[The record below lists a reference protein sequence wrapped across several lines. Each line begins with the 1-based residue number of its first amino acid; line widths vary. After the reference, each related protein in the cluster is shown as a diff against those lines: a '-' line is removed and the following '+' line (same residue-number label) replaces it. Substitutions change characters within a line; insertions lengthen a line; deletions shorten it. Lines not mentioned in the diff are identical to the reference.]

1 MIKGFEDYTYDLTN
15 YEKKLVEKLIKGL
28 SPKIGRSNAVTST
41 VICKSLNIV
50 GPRLR
55 KLINHIRITNQLAG
69 LCSTSKGYFVAENL
83 GEIDDYIISLKQ
95 RIKSQVEVLN
105 SIERQTVLWGGS
117 GQLSLF
123 E

>member
-1 MIKGFEDYTYDLTN
+1 MIKGFEEYTYELTN
-15 YEKKLVEKLIKGL
+15 YEKELVEKLIKGL

>member
-1 MIKGFEDYTYDLTN
+1 
-15 YEKKLVEKLIKGL
+15 
-28 SPKIGRSNAVTST
+28 
-41 VICKSLNIV
+41 
-50 GPRLR
+50 
-55 KLINHIRITNQLAG
+55 
-69 LCSTSKGYFVAENL
+69 VAENL
-83 GEIDDYIISLKQ
+83 GELDDYIISLKQ

>member
-1 MIKGFEDYTYDLTN
+1 MIKGFEEYTYELTN
-15 YEKKLVEKLIKGL
+15 YEKELIEKLIKGL
-28 SPKIGRSNAVTST
+28 SPKIGRNNAVTST

>member
-1 MIKGFEDYTYDLTN
+1 MIKGFEDYTYELTN
-15 YEKKLVEKLIKGL
+15 YENDLVDKLIKGL
-28 SPKIGRSNAVTST
+28 SPKIGRNNAVTST

>member
-1 MIKGFEDYTYDLTN
+1 MIKGFEEYTYELTN
-15 YEKKLVEKLIKGL
+15 YEKELVEKLIKGL
-28 SPKIGRSNAVTST
+28 SPKIGRNNAVTST

-69 LCSTSKGYFVAENL
+69 LCRTSKGYFVAENL

>member
-1 MIKGFEDYTYDLTN
+1 MIKGFEEYTYELTN
-15 YEKKLVEKLIKGL
+15 YETELVEKLIKGL
-28 SPKIGRSNAVTST
+28 SPKIGRNKAVTST

-55 KLINHIRITNQLAG
+55 KLINFIRITNQLPG
-69 LCSTSKGYFVAENL
+69 LCSSSKGYFVAENI
-83 GEIDDYIISLKQ
+83 GELDDYIISLKK
-95 RIKSQVEVLN
+95 RIRSQVEVLN

>member
-1 MIKGFEDYTYDLTN
+1 MIKGFEDYTYELTN
-15 YEKKLVEKLIKGL
+15 YEKQLVEKLIKGL
-28 SPKIGRSNAVTST
+28 SPKIGRNNAVTST

>member
-1 MIKGFEDYTYDLTN
+1 MIKGFEDYTYELTN
-15 YEKKLVEKLIKGL
+15 YEKELVEKLIKGL

-95 RIKSQVEVLN
+95 RIRSQVEVLN

>member
-1 MIKGFEDYTYDLTN
+1 MTN
-15 YEKKLVEKLIKGL
+15 YETDLVEKLIKGL
-28 SPKIGRSNAVTST
+28 SPKIGRNKAVTST

-55 KLINHIRITNQLAG
+55 KLINFIRITNQLPG
-69 LCSTSKGYFVAENL
+69 LCSSSKGYFVAENI
-83 GEIDDYIISLKQ
+83 GELDDYIISLKQ

>member
-1 MIKGFEDYTYDLTN
+1 MIKGFEDYTYELTN
-15 YEKKLVEKLIKGL
+15 YENDLVEKLIKGL
-28 SPKIGRSNAVTST
+28 SPKIGRNNAVTST

-55 KLINHIRITNQLAG
+55 KLINFIRITNQLPG
-69 LCSTSKGYFVAENL
+69 LCSSSKGYFVAKNL

-105 SIERQTVLWGGS
+105 SIESQTVLWGGS

>member
-1 MIKGFEDYTYDLTN
+1 MIKGFEDYTYELTN
-15 YEKKLVEKLIKGL
+15 YENDLVEKLIKGL

>member
-1 MIKGFEDYTYDLTN
+1 MIKGFEEYTYELTN
-15 YEKKLVEKLIKGL
+15 YEKELVEKLIKGL
-28 SPKIGRSNAVTST
+28 SPKIGRKNAVTST

>member
-1 MIKGFEDYTYDLTN
+1 MIKGFEDYTYELTN
-15 YEKKLVEKLIKGL
+15 YEKELVEKLIKGL

-83 GEIDDYIISLKQ
+83 GELDDYIISLKQ

>member
-1 MIKGFEDYTYDLTN
+1 MIKGFEEYTYELTN
-15 YEKKLVEKLIKGL
+15 YEKELVEKLIKGL
-28 SPKIGRSNAVTST
+28 SLKIGRNNAVTST

-55 KLINHIRITNQLAG
+55 KLINHIRITNQLPG

>member
-1 MIKGFEDYTYDLTN
+1 MIKGFEDYTYELTN
-15 YEKKLVEKLIKGL
+15 YEKELVEKLIKGL
-28 SPKIGRSNAVTST
+28 SPKIGRNNAVTST

-55 KLINHIRITNQLAG
+55 KLINYIRITNQLAG

>member
-1 MIKGFEDYTYDLTN
+1 MIKGFEDYTYELTN
-15 YEKKLVEKLIKGL
+15 YEKELVKKLIKGL

>member
-1 MIKGFEDYTYDLTN
+1 MIKGFEDYTYELTN
-15 YEKKLVEKLIKGL
+15 YEKELVEKLIKGL

>member
-1 MIKGFEDYTYDLTN
+1 MRTLRG
-15 YEKKLVEKLIKGL
+15 V

>member
-1 MIKGFEDYTYDLTN
+1 MIKGFEDYTYELTN
-15 YEKKLVEKLIKGL
+15 YEKELIEKLIKGL
-28 SPKIGRSNAVTST
+28 SPKIGRNNAVTST

>member
-1 MIKGFEDYTYDLTN
+1 MIKGFEDYTYELTN
-15 YEKKLVEKLIKGL
+15 YEKELVEKLIKGL
-28 SPKIGRSNAVTST
+28 SPKIGRNNAVTST

>member
-1 MIKGFEDYTYDLTN
+1 MIKGFEEYTYELTN
-15 YEKKLVEKLIKGL
+15 YEKELVDKLIKGL

-105 SIERQTVLWGGS
+105 SIESQTVLWGGS

>member
-1 MIKGFEDYTYDLTN
+1 MIKGFEDYTYELTN
-15 YEKKLVEKLIKGL
+15 YENDLVEKLIKGL
-28 SPKIGRSNAVTST
+28 SPKIGRNNAVTST

-55 KLINHIRITNQLAG
+55 KLINFIRITNQLPG
-69 LCSTSKGYFVAENL
+69 LCSSSKGYFVAKNL